1 MLVNSGNKYFSV
13 LLLFGAFE
21 KVVQEF
27 FIGINARFCRS
38 KETRGRIEIREM
50 SSESTLGSADRRRRG
65 DESKYARC
73 SLGELRCVMST
84 VVSSKVLNW
93 CVEVGGFD
101 GALKVRSS
109 RFDASKVMCGATPE
123 VSGRGCVGRVD
134 RVGGDLQG

>member
-50 SSESTLGSADRRRRG
+50 FAGRASGR
-65 DESKYARC
+65 DEHG
-73 SLGELRCVMST
+73 GELQGIE
-84 VVSSKVLNW
+84 L
-93 CVEVGGFD
+93 
-101 GALKVRSS
+101 VR
-109 RFDASKVMCGATPE
+109 
-123 VSGRGCVGRVD
+123 
-134 RVGGDLQG
+134 

>member
-1 MLVNSGNKYFSV
+1 
-13 LLLFGAFE
+13 
-21 KVVQEF
+21 
-27 FIGINARFCRS
+27 
-38 KETRGRIEIREM
+38 
-50 SSESTLGSADRRRRG
+50 
-65 DESKYARC
+65 
-73 SLGELRCVMST
+73 MST

-109 RFDASKVMCGATPE
+109 RFDASKVMLGGASPE